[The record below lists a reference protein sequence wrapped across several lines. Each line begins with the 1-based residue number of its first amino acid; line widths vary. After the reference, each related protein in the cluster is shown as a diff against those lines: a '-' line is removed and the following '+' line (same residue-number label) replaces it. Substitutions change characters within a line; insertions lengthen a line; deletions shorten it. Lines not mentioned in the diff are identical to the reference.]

1 MVHPSGLLDNLAKI
15 MPPNQ
20 ITPSVAMALMIGGWL
35 LRNEH
40 ALFCLLI
47 KVFGREKKQL

>member
-20 ITPSVAMALMIGGWL
+20 ITPSVAMALMIGGL
-35 LRNEH
+35 AFEERACPFLS
-40 ALFCLLI
+40 F
-47 KVFGREKKQL
+47 F